1 MTAAEVRL
9 SLPAD
14 ADYAGVARLTA
25 AGVAAR
31 SGCGYDDIEDIR
43 IAVGEAC
50 SMLIGLHHRHGSIEM
65 VFEVRADALAVE
77 MCGLFGDGALPSD
90 GDVAALSDQILAA
103 VVDDYEYEP
112 RSHTVRFCK
121 NRVG

>member
-1 MTAAEVRL
+1 MTTGEVRL

-14 ADYAGVARLTA
+14 AGYAGVARLTA
-25 AGVAAR
+25 AGLAAR
-31 SGCGYDDIEDIR
+31 SGCTYDDIEDIR

-50 SMLIGLHHRHGSIEM
+50 SMLIGLHERHGSIE
-65 VFEVRADALAVE
+65 VAFDVGDDALAVR
-77 MCGLFGDGALPSD
+77 MTGDFGAGALPTD

-112 RSHTVRFCK
+112 SAHTVRFRK
-121 NRVG
+121 MRAG